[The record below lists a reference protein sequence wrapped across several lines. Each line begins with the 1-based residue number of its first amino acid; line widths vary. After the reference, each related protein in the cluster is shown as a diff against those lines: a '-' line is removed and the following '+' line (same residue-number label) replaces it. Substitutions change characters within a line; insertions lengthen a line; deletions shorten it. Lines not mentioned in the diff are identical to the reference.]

1 MHIGK
6 QQRPLRQRSD
16 FRRLT
21 IALHHQPKAI
31 TAPAI
36 RAISGTVILAAILAL
51 GATAQSQRPEAS
63 GATKAKSAP
72 RTTTATKKP
81 AAVTAVP
88 FNAGERLS
96 FRVIWSKFSVNAAT
110 IQLAVIERRDFF
122 GRLAWHFRALA
133 QTIDTMHIIY
143 PLDDQIDSY
152 TDADQLSSLQYEMY
166 LHEQGKQQ
174 TNSWRLI
181 SDGSPAPANVTAA
194 RVSPGTRDPIGL
206 LYVLRAAD
214 WKSAPQLRAPVF
226 DGKNL
231 YDVVAH
237 LESPSEQ
244 AVVPA
249 GQFTASKIAVR
260 VYDHGQEL
268 STTHFTVWLAQDA
281 TRTPVLVETELPIG
295 TARLEMTAKN

>member
-1 MHIGK
+1 MVRHYPAK
-6 QQRPLRQRSD
+6 R
-16 FRRLT
+16 
-21 IALHHQPKAI
+21 IAV
-31 TAPAI
+31 PA
-36 RAISGTVILAAILAL
+36 ILAAAGILFVGAFL
-51 GATAQSQRPEAS
+51 GLGTAAQSQRPAAS
-63 GATKAKSAP
+63 ASTKTKSSPKATAVKRP
-72 RTTTATKKP
+72 P
-81 AAVTAVP
+81 ADVAVP
-88 FNAGERLS
+88 FSAGERLS

-152 TDADQLSSLQYEMY
+152 TDAGQLNSLQYEMY

-181 SDGSPAPANVTAA
+181 SDGSPAPPNVTAA

-214 WKSAPQLRAPVF
+214 WKTTPQLRAPVF

-231 YDVVAH
+231 YEVVAH
-237 LESPSEQ
+237 LESSSEQ
-244 AVVPA
+244 ATVPA
-249 GQFTASKIAVR
+249 GQFTASKIDVK

>member
-1 MHIGK
+1 MVW
-6 QQRPLRQRSD
+6 
-16 FRRLT
+16 
-21 IALHHQPKAI
+21 HHQPKGI
-31 TAPAI
+31 TTPAI
-36 RAISGTVILAAILAL
+36 RATSGIVLFSMVLAL
-51 GATAQSQRPEAS
+51 GAAAQSQRPAAP
-63 GATKAKSAP
+63 GATKAAP
-72 RTTTATKKP
+72 APKAAIVSKKP
-81 AAVTAVP
+81 AVPATVP
-88 FNAGERLS
+88 FNSGERLS

-152 TDADQLSSLQYEMY
+152 TDAGQLSSLQYEMY

-181 SDGSPAPANVTAA
+181 SDGSPAPANVTTA

-244 AVVPA
+244 AIVPA
-249 GQFTASKIAVR
+249 GQFTASKISVR
-260 VYDHGQEL
+260 VFDHGQEL
-268 STTHFTVWLAQDA
+268 STTRFTVWLAQDA

>member
-1 MHIGK
+1 MA
-6 QQRPLRQRSD
+6 R
-16 FRRLT
+16 
-21 IALHHQPKAI
+21 HHQAQYISARAI
-31 TAPAI
+31 L
-36 RAISGTVILAAILAL
+36 AISGVLVVAVFL
-51 GATAQSQRPEAS
+51 GLQATAQSQRPAVS
-63 GATKAKSAP
+63 GATKASAAP
-72 RTTTATKKP
+72 KATSTNKRP
-81 AAVTAVP
+81 AVEAAVP

-110 IQLAVIERRDFF
+110 IQLSVIERRDFF

-152 TDADQLSSLQYEMY
+152 TDAGQLNSLQYEMY

-214 WKSAPQLRAPVF
+214 WKTTPQLRAPIF
-226 DGKNL
+226 DGKDL
-231 YDVVAH
+231 YEVVAH
-237 LESPSEQ
+237 LESSSEQ

-268 STTHFTVWLAQDA
+268 GTTHFTVWLAQDA

>member
-1 MHIGK
+1 MACY
-6 QQRPLRQRSD
+6 R
-16 FRRLT
+16 
-21 IALHHQPKAI
+21 QPKRIA
-31 TAPAI
+31 TPA
-36 RAISGTVILAAILAL
+36 ILAATAILFL
-51 GATAQSQRPEAS
+51 GAVLGPKGAAQSQRPAPS
-63 GATKAKSAP
+63 RSTKAASAAK
-72 RTTTATKKP
+72 ATGP
-81 AAVTAVP
+81 AKRPADIAVP

-133 QTIDTMHIIY
+133 QTIDTMHIVY

-152 TDADQLSSLQYEMY
+152 TDAGQLNSLQYEMY

-181 SDGSPAPANVTAA
+181 SDGSPAPPNVTAA

-206 LYVLRAAD
+206 LYLLRAAD
-214 WKSAPQLRAPVF
+214 WKAAPQLRAPVF

-231 YDVVAH
+231 YEVVAH
-237 LESPSEQ
+237 LESSSEQ
-244 AVVPA
+244 AIVPA
-249 GQFTASKIAVR
+249 GQFAASKIAVR

-268 STTHFTVWLAQDA
+268 STTRFTVWLAQDA

>member
-1 MHIGK
+1 MAY
-6 QQRPLRQRSD
+6 D
-16 FRRLT
+16 
-21 IALHHQPKAI
+21 HHRCGI
-31 TAPAI
+31 APAVL
-36 RAISGTVILAAILAL
+36 AIAGMLVL
-51 GATAQSQRPEAS
+51 GALLTAAGQSKRPTRPAS
-63 GATKAKSAP
+63 ATE
-72 RTTTATKKP
+72 TKRP
-81 AAVTAVP
+81 ARDAAVP
-88 FNAGERLS
+88 FNPGERLS

-122 GRLAWHFRALA
+122 GRMAWHFRALA

-143 PLDDQIDSY
+143 PLDDQLDSY
-152 TDADQLSSLQYEMY
+152 TDAAQLNSIQYEMY

-206 LYVLRAAD
+206 LYLLRAAD

-231 YDVVAH
+231 YEVVAH
-237 LESPSEQ
+237 LESSSEQ
-244 AVVPA
+244 AIVPA
-249 GQFTASKIAVR
+249 GQFSASKISVR

-268 STTHFTVWLAQDA
+268 SSTHFNVWLAQDA

>member
-1 MHIGK
+1 MA
-6 QQRPLRQRSD
+6 RYRQ
-16 FRRLT
+16 L
-21 IALHHQPKAI
+21 KGI
-31 TAPAI
+31 TAPAL
-36 RAISGTVILAAILAL
+36 AISGVLIVGAALALAAA
-51 GATAQSQRPEAS
+51 GQSRRPPVS
-63 GATKAKSAP
+63 GAAKAAP
-72 RTTTATKKP
+72 APKTTTASKNAT
-81 AAVTAVP
+81 AAAAVP

-96 FRVIWSKFSVNAAT
+96 YRVIWSKFSVNAAT

-122 GRLAWHFRALA
+122 GQLAWHFRALA
-133 QTIDTMHIIY
+133 QTIDTMHIVY

-152 TDADQLSSLQYEMY
+152 TDAAQLSSLQYEMY
-166 LHEQGKQQ
+166 LREQGKQQ

-181 SDGSPAPANVTAA
+181 SDGSPAPPNVAAA

-206 LYVLRAAD
+206 LYLLRAAD
-214 WKSAPQLRAPVF
+214 WKRAPQLRAPVF

-237 LESPSEQ
+237 LESSSEQ

-249 GQFTASKIAVR
+249 GQFAASKIAVR

-268 STTHFTVWLAQDA
+268 NTTRFSVWLAQDA

>member
-1 MHIGK
+1 MMARHRQPEHIAA
-6 QQRPLRQRSD
+6 R
-16 FRRLT
+16 
-21 IALHHQPKAI
+21 AI
-31 TAPAI
+31 L
-36 RAISGTVILAAILAL
+36 AISGVLVVAVFL
-51 GATAQSQRPEAS
+51 GLQAMAQSQRPAVS
-63 GATKAKSAP
+63 GATKASSATTASSAP
-72 RTTTATKKP
+72 KATSANKRP
-81 AAVTAVP
+81 AVEAAVP

-110 IQLAVIERRDFF
+110 IQLSVIERRDFF

-152 TDADQLSSLQYEMY
+152 TDAGQLNSLQYEMY

-194 RVSPGTRDPIGL
+194 RVSPGTRDPLGL

-214 WKSAPQLRAPVF
+214 WRTTPQLRAPVF
-226 DGKNL
+226 DGKDL
-231 YDVVAH
+231 YEVVAH

-281 TRTPVLVETELPIG
+281 NRTPVLVETELPIG

>member
-1 MHIGK
+1 MACHYQTG
-6 QQRPLRQRSD
+6 RVA
-16 FRRLT
+16 T
-21 IALHHQPKAI
+21 
-31 TAPAI
+31 PA
-36 RAISGTVILAAILAL
+36 VLAASGLLFL
-51 GATAQSQRPEAS
+51 GAFLGLEAPAQSQRPARS
-63 GATKAKSAP
+63 TATKA
-72 RTTTATKKP
+72 TTAKRPP
-81 AAVTAVP
+81 ADVAVP

-152 TDADQLSSLQYEMY
+152 TDAGQINSSQYEMY

-194 RVSPGTRDPIGL
+194 RVLPGTRDPIGL
-206 LYVLRAAD
+206 LYLLRAAD

-231 YDVVAH
+231 YEVVAR
-237 LESPSEQ
+237 LESSSEQ
-244 AVVPA
+244 CIVPA
-249 GQFTASKIAVR
+249 GQFSASKISVR

-268 STTHFTVWLAQDA
+268 SSTHFNVWLAQDA
-281 TRTPVLVETELPIG
+281 THTPVLVETELPIG

>member
-1 MHIGK
+1 M
-6 QQRPLRQRSD
+6 
-16 FRRLT
+16 
-21 IALHHQPKAI
+21 
-31 TAPAI
+31 
-36 RAISGTVILAAILAL
+36 
-51 GATAQSQRPEAS
+51 
-63 GATKAKSAP
+63 
-72 RTTTATKKP
+72 
-81 AAVTAVP
+81 
-88 FNAGERLS
+88 
-96 FRVIWSKFSVNAAT
+96 
-110 IQLAVIERRDFF
+110 
-122 GRLAWHFRALA
+122 AWHFRALA

-166 LHEQGKQQ
+166 LREQGKQQ